1 MTRKRNSPM
10 KKIHRIRSRERGPSP
25 LSARTRRKILA
36 ALRDRA
42 LAGDVAA
49 GEALVRLGHEKRP
62 KSAEGRKA
70 A

>member
-1 MTRKRNSPM
+1 MKR
-10 KKIHRIRSRERGPSP
+10 IHRIRSRERGPSP

-49 GEALVRLGHEKRP
+49 GEALVRLSHEKRP

>member
-1 MTRKRNSPM
+1 MKR
-10 KKIHRIRSRERGPSP
+10 IHRIRSRERGPSP
-25 LSARTRRKILA
+25 LSARTRHKILA

>member
-1 MTRKRNSPM
+1 MKR
-10 KKIHRIRSRERGPSP
+10 IHRIRSRERGPSP
-25 LSARTRRKILA
+25 LSTRTRRKILV

-62 KSAEGRKA
+62 KSAEGRKTA
-70 A
+70 

>member
-1 MTRKRNSPM
+1 M
-10 KKIHRIRSRERGPSP
+10 KKYAKRIRSRERGPSP

-49 GEALVRLGHEKRP
+49 GEALVRLGHEKRGKP
-62 KSAEGRKA
+62 ADRREA